1 MMEQIY
7 ISKKNGI
14 GIEYTGGLN
23 FADGKRNCPKCNFLM
38 ERKPIGEPFIKVP
51 FGKILVNIDSNNGHL
66 KINNCEPDY
75 IWTCKNELCNMAIS
89 TTNNNIFNM
98 LE

>member
-1 MMEQIY
+1 MEKIY
-7 ISKKNGI
+7 ISKTKK
-14 GIEYTGGLN
+14 IEYEGGLN

-38 ERKPIGEPFIKVP
+38 ERKPVGELFIKVP
-51 FGKILVNIDSNNGHL
+51 MGKILVDVNSSDGSL
-66 KINNCEPDY
+66 MVKNCDPHY

-89 TTNNNIFNM
+89 TTKKSIFNM